1 MLYFSLPKNMMSS
14 PFTQWFNFT
23 ISNAL
28 HLLAIVVLALLATR
42 LLRGMTNLL
51 IKPAASQTRVAQAR
65 EQQTHALANGL
76 YSAGSKIIWGVA
88 VLTALPE
95 FGISALP
102 VVALLGLSMLGLG
115 FGAQNVVRDVVAGLY
130 IAFEDQ
136 YIPGD
141 MIQAGEVTGRVEQL
155 TLRRTVVR
163 DLQGALVTIA
173 NGTIQIVSNLSRDW
187 SQAFVDISVAPETP
201 VEKSLQ
207 ALETAAADL
216 RGDPSWTQALVDG
229 PRVLGVQSYDQTGS
243 TLRLQVRTAP
253 TRQEE
258 VSRELRRRIQIE
270 FQRQNI
276 PLSGLQLREQATGSR
291 TAPQRVK
298 PGPAS

>member
-1 MLYFSLPKNMMSS
+1 MMSS

-28 HLLAIVVLALLATR
+28 HLLAIVVLALLANR

-76 YSAGSKIIWGVA
+76 YSTGSKIIWGVA

-95 FGISALP
+95 FGISVLP

-136 YIPGD
+136 YVPGD

>member
-1 MLYFSLPKNMMSS
+1 
-14 PFTQWFNFT
+14 
-23 ISNAL
+23 
-28 HLLAIVVLALLATR
+28 
-42 LLRGMTNLL
+42 MTNLL
-51 IKPAASQTRVAQAR
+51 VRPAAAPTRGAQAR
-65 EQQTHALANGL
+65 EQQTETLANAL
-76 YSAGSKIIWGVA
+76 YRAASKIIWGVA
-88 VLTALPE
+88 VLMAFPE
-95 FGISALP
+95 FGISVLP

-115 FGAQNVVRDVVAGLY
+115 FGAQNIVRDVVAGLY

-136 YIPGD
+136 YV
-141 MIQAGEVTGRVEQL
+141 AGETIRTGEITGRVEQL

-173 NGTIQIVSNLSRDW
+173 NGAIRTVSNLSRDW
-187 SQAFVDISVAPETP
+187 SQAFVDISIAPEAP

-216 RGDPSWTQALVDG
+216 RGDSSWAQALVDG
-229 PRVLGVQSYDQTGS
+229 PRVLGVQAYDQSGS

-270 FQRQNI
+270 FQRQSI
-276 PLSGLQLREQATGSR
+276 PLSGLQLREQASGSR
-291 TAPQRVK
+291 SMPQRLK